1 MALTLL
7 ITGTDTEVGKTFV
20 CVGLITALTR
30 MGFRVGPFKPA
41 ETGCLRDAA
50 SGALIP
56 ADARLLESASGTSAR
71 LETICPY
78 QYALPVA
85 PWVAAEKEHRPIN
98 VAVLD
103 HCLQQ
108 LQSSHDCVLVESA
121 GGLLVPLAIDLT
133 FADLA
138 RHWKI
143 PVLVVAGSR
152 LGALNQTLLTV
163 RYLEHAGLS
172 IAGCVLNHPFGDSQ
186 ATSLPPI
193 HQPALESNAATL
205 RRLLSCLVWEV
216 PFAGNQPASDLNA
229 TFDGIADHLVATLHR
244 TKS

>member
-1 MALTLL
+1 MTLL

-20 CVGLITALTR
+20 GVGLITALAR

-56 ADARLLESASGTSAR
+56 ADARLLESASGTTAR

-78 QYALPVA
+78 QFALPAA
-85 PWVAAEKEHRPIN
+85 PWVAAEKEHRPIEL
-98 VAVLD
+98 AVLD

-121 GGLLVPLAIDLT
+121 GGLLVPLAVDLT

-138 RHWKI
+138 LRWKL

-163 RYLEHAGLS
+163 RYLEHAGLP
-172 IAGCVLNHPFGDSQ
+172 IAGCVLNHPFGDSKT
-186 ATSLPPI
+186 TSLPLI
-193 HQPALESNAATL
+193 HQAALESNAATL
-205 RRLLSCLVWEV
+205 RRLLSCPVWEV
-216 PFAGNQPASDLNA
+216 PFAGSQPAHVLDA
-229 TFDGIADHLVATLHR
+229 TFDTIADHLVATLHR
-244 TKS
+244 KQS